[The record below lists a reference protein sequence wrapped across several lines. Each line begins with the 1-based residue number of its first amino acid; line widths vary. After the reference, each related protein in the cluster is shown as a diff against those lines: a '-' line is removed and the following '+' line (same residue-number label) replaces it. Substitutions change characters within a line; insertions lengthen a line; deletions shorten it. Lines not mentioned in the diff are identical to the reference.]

1 MGSHHDFLSW
11 VKPEWQQIHL
21 VVASHQSLL
30 QSTLSLLFTM
40 LSLQTDSLSLL
51 FSLELNTSLSLLCSM
66 THFHFHSPLWY
77 TFTFIQIASLSL
89 SVPLHDGVPALLP
102 DPRVGLRPH
111 PRLPH
116 FPLWQWSRQGTSP
129 SGKTERWQ
137 CEREACVVTFNL
149 LLAGPRQPTC

>member
-1 MGSHHDFLSW
+1 MTFSPGW
-11 VKPEWQQIHL
+11 
-21 VVASHQSLL
+21 SLNDNKYI
-30 QSTLSLLFTM
+30 LLW
-40 LSLQTDSLSLL
+40 LL
-51 FSLELNTSLSLLCSM
+51 TKVFCNL
-66 THFHFHSPLWY
+66 HFHFCSQCSHFKLIHFHFCSHLSSIPHFHFCAQWLIFTFIPPLWY
-77 TFTFIQIASLSL
+77 TFTFIHIASLSL

-116 FPLWQWSRQGTSP
+116 FPLRQWSRQGTRP